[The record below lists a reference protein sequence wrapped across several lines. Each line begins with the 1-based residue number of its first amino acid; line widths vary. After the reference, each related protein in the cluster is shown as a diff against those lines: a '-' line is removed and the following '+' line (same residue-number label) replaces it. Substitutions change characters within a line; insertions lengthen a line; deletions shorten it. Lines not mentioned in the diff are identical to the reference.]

1 MRKMKRNLFIFAV
14 ILLFTMIFSASVG
27 SADLSFVD
35 SLKLVATKLPLLG
48 RIVDVA
54 EFGSKYEV
62 IVWQVRM
69 PRIMM
74 SALVG
79 AALSVVGAAFQGIFG
94 NPLADPHI
102 LGVSSGAAFGATI
115 AMLTGVTASFMGL
128 GAVGAFAFVGALFT
142 VFIVYHVSKISGE
155 ISVTG
160 MLLTGTAISTLLSSL
175 ISLLMTFHND
185 RIEKVYMWTMGS
197 FSAATWEKIGFLSI
211 FVFLGVGVLFLYAG
225 KLNIILMGDDEA
237 KCLGIDV
244 DRIRRRIILAAS
256 LLVGA
261 AVAVSGIIGF
271 VGLIIPHC
279 IRLISGSDN
288 KKLMPYSFFMGA
300 IFVTLCDTVARTVAA
315 PTEIP
320 VGIITSMLGAPYFIF
335 LVLKRRRRI

>member
-1 MRKMKRNLFIFAV
+1 MRRTKRNLFILAV
-14 ILLFTMIFSASVG
+14 ILLVTMVFSVSVG

-35 SLKLVATKLPLLG
+35 SLKLVVAKIPFFG
-48 RIVDVA
+48 RFVDVTQ
-54 EFGSKYEV
+54 FGSKYGV
-62 IVWQVRM
+62 IVCQVRM
-69 PRIMM
+69 PRVMM

-79 AALSVVGAAFQGIFG
+79 AALSVVGAAFQGIFR

-160 MLLTGTAISTLLSSL
+160 MLLTGTAIITLLSSL

-197 FSAATWEKIGFLSI
+197 FSAATWGKIRFLSI
-211 FVFLGVGVLFLYAG
+211 FVFAGVAVLFLYAG

-288 KKLMPYSFFMGA
+288 KRLMPYSFFLGA

-320 VGIITSMLGAPYFIF
+320 VVIITSMFGAPYFIF

>member
-1 MRKMKRNLFIFAV
+1 MRRTKRNLFILVV
-14 ILLFTMIFSASVG
+14 ILLITMVFSVSVG

-35 SLKLVATKLPLLG
+35 SLKLVAAKLPILG
-48 RIVDVA
+48 RFVDVTQ
-54 EFGSKYEV
+54 FGSKYEV

-69 PRIMM
+69 PRIIM

-79 AALSVVGAAFQGIFG
+79 AALSVVGAAFQGIFR

-102 LGVSSGAAFGATI
+102 LGVSSGAAFGATL
-115 AMLTGVTASFMGL
+115 AMLTGFTTGFLGL
-128 GAVGAFAFVGALFT
+128 GTVGVYAFVGALCT
-142 VFIVYHVSKISGE
+142 VFLVYNVSKISGE

-197 FSAATWEKIGFLSI
+197 FSAATWGKIGFLSV
-211 FVFLGVGVLFLYAG
+211 FVFIGVGALLLYAG

-244 DRIRRRIILAAS
+244 DRIRRRMIMAAS

-279 IRLISGSDN
+279 IRLMSGSDN
-288 KKLMPYSFFMGA
+288 KRLMPYSFFLGA
-300 IFVTLCDTVARTVAA
+300 IFVTLCDTVARTVVA

-320 VGIITSMLGAPYFIF
+320 VGIITSLFGAPYFIF